1 MTAFDVENFRP
12 VIVRAFPHLASAALR
27 PLTAGWES
35 IAIEADGRMIFKFPR
50 DKTGQEALRTEAS
63 LLTVIRPRI
72 TMPVPDMRLH
82 EGPPLFSSHE
92 KLPGDHLL
100 ADQYLR
106 LSRESRHGL
115 ARMLGR
121 FYAELHAL
129 GVEQM
134 RLAGAGLPKPWQMPA
149 AIRAKAMP
157 RLPLELRERA
167 EAALRAFEQLPTDP
181 YGTTYG
187 FFDGHGWNMAF
198 DHARQRLN
206 GIYDF
211 ADSGLGP
218 LHQDFIYT
226 SFISADLGERV
237 IAAYEAETGRSLDRR
252 RIAILTGVHRLSE
265 LAALADQPQHLSM
278 TIGNVAAWADAT
290 RQLKLPG

>member
-1 MTAFDVENFRP
+1 MTALDAERFRP
-12 VIVRAFPHLASAALR
+12 AIVSAFPHLASATLR
-27 PLTAGWES
+27 SLTAGWES

-50 DKTGQEALRTEAS
+50 DDAGQAALRMEAS
-63 LLTVIRPRI
+63 LLAVIRPHI
-72 TMPVPDMRLH
+72 SMPVPDMRLH
-82 EGPPLFSSHE
+82 GGPPLFSGHE
-92 KLPGDHLL
+92 KLPGEHLL

-106 LSRESRHGL
+106 LSQESRHAL

-129 GVEQM
+129 GVERM
-134 RLAGAGLPKPWQMPA
+134 RLAGAGLPKPWQAPA
-149 AIRAKAMP
+149 AIRAKA
-157 RLPLELRERA
+157 LPKLPPELRERA
-167 EAALRAFEQLPTDP
+167 EATLRAFEQLPTDP

-198 DHARQRLN
+198 DHERQKLN

-237 IAAYEAETGRSLDRR
+237 IAAYEAETGRRLDRR

-265 LAALADQPQHLSM
+265 LAALADQPQHLSL
-278 TIGNVAAWADAT
+278 TIGNVAAWAETAGSTLSDC
-290 RQLKLPG
+290 